1 MRSDGQ
7 VSFLALVARTGKGEA
22 PKMLDVWWKTHDKG
36 MPEQEGCIQQV
47 NIHHN
52 SSEGADSITEVLV
65 VTYYNLGE
73 QDSPDR

>member
-1 MRSDGQ
+1 
-7 VSFLALVARTGKGEA
+7 
-22 PKMLDVWWKTHDKG
+22 MLDVWWKTYDKG

-73 QDSPDR
+73 QDSPHR